1 MSSPIT
7 VTDVLELPTVKRG
20 VPEVVAGADQLGNA
34 VRWVHAGEAPYIGA
48 LLKGGELLLTGGRSI
63 GPAARHEEYL
73 VDSLAERGAA
83 GLVLE
88 LGSRFRARPKV
99 LSACA
104 ERKGLPVIVLHR
116 EVPFIEITET
126 VNREI
131 IDREAALALQR
142 SEVHAEAAALL
153 IDGAGVGEL
162 LEYLT
167 ARIRNPTILEMASGG
182 VAFQLTHRASDREVT
197 AAWDTYARGLPS
209 PPASE
214 TYTIVS
220 DRRGEWGRLVALA
233 VDSPL
238 SDADREAVTAVGQLL
253 AVELMRGREPATF
266 AQQRRSEFLAEL
278 LGGDFDT
285 AEAAVRAS
293 ELGFQQPVSGLL
305 PVVVVPRAAPA
316 GDGLPPAATM
326 REPPWDLI
334 WRDVRDGLAGGST
347 QVLIGHHRYGER
359 VLLVLGLH
367 APEERPQV
375 AERLAQLIA
384 RGVRTRAGE
393 LEPPVVC
400 VGPCTHSWDALR
412 TALQTTIDAATPTAH
427 SLSRA
432 WHDVTV
438 AHIDR
443 LIWSLR
449 DRREL
454 VQFAHTRLAP
464 LLERDRQRKSKML
477 PTLEALCRHAG
488 RKADAAREL
497 HIERQSLYTRL
508 ERIEELVGADLSDP
522 DTLAGMQLALR
533 ILHVLEDPERP
544 AAG

>member
-1 MSSPIT
+1 MTSPIT
-7 VTDVLELPTVKRG
+7 VAHVLELPTVKRG
-20 VPEVVAGADQLGNA
+20 VPEVVAGAGHLGNE

-63 GPAARHEEYL
+63 GPAPRHEEYL

-83 GLVLE
+83 GLVIE
-88 LGSRFRARPKV
+88 LSSRFTATPKV

-116 EVPFIEITET
+116 EVPFVEITET
-126 VNREI
+126 VNRTI
-131 IDREAALALQR
+131 IDREAALALKR
-142 SEVHAEAAALL
+142 TEVHSEAARLL
-153 IDGAGVGEL
+153 IDGAGVAEL
-162 LEYLT
+162 LQYLT
-167 ARIRNPTILEMASGG
+167 ARIGNPTVLEMASGG

-197 AAWDTYARGLPS
+197 AAWDSFARGLPS
-209 PPASE
+209 PPDSE

-238 SDADREAVTAVGQLL
+238 TEDDREAVGAIGQLL

-266 AQQRRSEFLAEL
+266 AQRRRSEFLADL
-278 LGGDFDT
+278 LGGQVDT
-285 AEAAVRAS
+285 AEAAVRAG
-293 ELGFQQPVSGLL
+293 ELGFQQPVSGLM
-305 PVVVVPRAAPA
+305 PAVVVPPAPSTGDGRRAAT
-316 GDGLPPAATM
+316 TM
-326 REPPWDLI
+326 RDPPWDLI

-359 VLLVLGLH
+359 VLIVLGLH

-375 AERLAQLIA
+375 AERLAELIG
-384 RGVRTRAGE
+384 RGMRTRASD
-393 LEPPVVC
+393 LTPPVVC
-400 VGPCTHSWDALR
+400 VGACTHSWDALR
-412 TALQTTIDAATPTAH
+412 SELQTTIDAATPTAH
-427 SLSRA
+427 SQARA
-432 WHDVTV
+432 WHDTTV
-438 AHIDR
+438 PHIDR
-443 LIWSLR
+443 LMWSLR

-454 VQFAHTRLAP
+454 TQFAHARLGV

-477 PTLEALCRHAG
+477 PTLEAVCRHAG

-522 DTLAGMQLALR
+522 DTLASMQLALR
-533 ILHVLEDPERP
+533 ILRVLGDHEH
-544 AAG
+544 AAD

>member
-7 VTDVLELPTVKRG
+7 VAHILDLPTVKRG
-20 VPEVVAGADQLGNA
+20 VPEVIAGSDHLGND

-83 GLVLE
+83 GLVIE
-88 LGSRFRARPKV
+88 LGSRFTSSPKV
-99 LSACA
+99 ISAYA

-131 IDREAALALQR
+131 IDREASLALQR
-142 SEVHAEAAALL
+142 SEVHVEAARLL
-153 IDGAGVGEL
+153 IDGAGVAEL

-182 VAFQLTHRASDREVT
+182 VAFQMTHRATDREVT
-197 AAWDTYARGLPS
+197 TAWDTFARQLPS
-209 PPASE
+209 PPDSE

-220 DRRGEWGRLVALA
+220 DRRGEWGRLVALS

-238 SDADREAVTAVGQLL
+238 TDADREAVSAIGQLL
-253 AVELMRGREPATF
+253 AIELMRGREPASF
-266 AQQRRSEFLAEL
+266 AQQRRSEFLGDL
-278 LGGDFDT
+278 LSGDVDT

-293 ELGFQQPVSGLL
+293 ELGFQQPVSGLM
-305 PVVVVPRAAPA
+305 PVVIVPRAAGN
-316 GDGLPPAATM
+316 GDAPTSATM

-359 VLLVLGLH
+359 VLIVLGLH
-367 APEERPQV
+367 ATEDRPVV

-384 RGVRTRAGE
+384 RGMRTRADE
-393 LEPPVVC
+393 LMPPVVC

-412 TALQTTIDAATPTAH
+412 SALQTTIDAATPTAH
-427 SLSRA
+427 SQSRA

-438 AHIDR
+438 PHIDR

-454 VQFAHTRLAP
+454 MQFAHARLGT
-464 LLERDRQRKSKML
+464 LLERDRTRKSKML
-477 PTLEALCRHAG
+477 PTLEALCRNAG

-522 DTLAGMQLALR
+522 DTLASMQLALR
-533 ILHVLEDPERP
+533 VLQVLGDQEH
-544 AAG
+544 AAD